1 MHETIPSV
9 YKLTFFFFFFS
20 FVESFFE
27 SSDKLCSRSIMC
39 AAVDSAASSSSETS
53 PTSETKSSDIELF
66 FNFFPLIMILC
77 FSCSGLKKHIYYDV
91 RKL

>member
-1 MHETIPSV
+1 
-9 YKLTFFFFFFS
+9 
-20 FVESFFE
+20 
-27 SSDKLCSRSIMC
+27 MC

-91 RKL
+91 SIT

>member
-1 MHETIPSV
+1 
-9 YKLTFFFFFFS
+9 
-20 FVESFFE
+20 
-27 SSDKLCSRSIMC
+27 MC

-91 RKL
+91 IKLLRYNVKVVLRNGPYLNTL